1 MFYAIIS
8 EDIPNSLPLRL
19 QHREAHIA
27 RLKQLGEDG
36 KLLCAGPHP
45 AADTEDFKS
54 AGVTG
59 SLIVAE
65 FESLQRARAWAD
77 QDPYVL
83 GGVHASV
90 IVKPFLRVLP

>member
-1 MFYAIIS
+1 MHYAIIS
-8 EDIPNSLPLRL
+8 EDVANSLPLRL
-19 QHREAHIA
+19 QHRDAHIE
-27 RLKQLGEDG
+27 RLKLLAGQGR
-36 KLLCAGPHP
+36 LLCAGPHP

-54 AGVTG
+54 AGVSG

-65 FESLQRARAWAD
+65 FESLEAAKAWAD

-90 IVKPFLRVLP
+90 TVKPFLRVLP